1 MNEQVSQVPA
11 PIAGMFNIALTQSN
25 FQALA
30 DEANALVFNED
41 NLTKIKDF
49 LDKARKVDKAITA
62 THKTG
67 KEKALEE
74 CRNWDKAKNTFLET
88 VAGITEVAQKEYER
102 MCADIENRRRQAE
115 QEKQRIQNIKTG
127 IESNALTFSKQI
139 ADCKTTD
146 DLTRVERNI
155 NLEKTRKEKYQ
166 EFLPELITRLN
177 ELNGILANQKVLV
190 KELEENE
197 RQQAIAKQQ
206 EDANKLIELQQQQA
220 TKQAQMEENKTV
232 VQETAINQSINAP
245 QTIVPEEVIPAVKAR
260 RTVWSFEVI
269 NEKEVMKKSPELVI
283 FTLDKDKVK
292 TMQKTLKDSGQFDGK
307 TELVLNGI
315 RFYEE
320 KTY

>member
-1 MNEQVSQVPA
+1 MSEQVSQVPA
-11 PIAGMFNIALTQSN
+11 HIAGMFNISLTQSN

-41 NLTKIKDF
+41 SIPKIKDF
-49 LDKARKVDKAITA
+49 LDRCRKVEKAITA

-88 VAGITEVAQKEYER
+88 VAGITEVDQKEYER

-139 ADCKTTD
+139 ADCKTSD

-155 NLEKTRKEKYQ
+155 NLEKTSKEKYQ

-177 ELNGILANQKVLV
+177 ELNGILADQKVLV

-220 TKQAQMEENKTV
+220 QKQAQMEENKTV

-260 RTVWSFEVI
+260 RSVWKWEVV
-269 NEKEVMKKSPELVI
+269 NEKETVRRMPDWTKISIVEEKVDEYLKAKKAEGI
-283 FTLDKDKVK
+283 
-292 TMQKTLKDSGQFDGK
+292 DGEEFV
-307 TELVLNGI
+307 TAGI
-315 RFYEE
+315 RFWLD